1 MRQARQ
7 DKDFSSAVSMS
18 KSLSTTSEICQEE
31 IKQVGAKVMVKWNAD
46 ELGDSGWRCGWYV
59 AYVQA
64 YDEENDNLTLEYLS
78 EPGITYTV
86 D

>member
-1 MRQARQ
+1 
-7 DKDFSSAVSMS
+7 
-18 KSLSTTSEICQEE
+18 
-31 IKQVGAKVMVKWNAD
+31 MVKWKAD

-78 EPGITYTV
+78 ELCITYTV
-86 D
+86 DITKYIHMGKIQLVKAVM